1 MAIGAA
7 RVMAAGKAGLE
18 SLPFFVDELMAQGIP
33 QLAPW
38 AADHLEETGG
48 KTDLQRLRDRT
59 QDRLDGDWKGI
70 FDLRGSALGI
80 EMHVTGDDVKALLQ
94 RINPLAADDA
104 MQLADSP
111 AQLGVWC
118 RLHIEQHCHGTY
130 EMWDRYKAEKGYT
143 GHNHHLA
150 VVIPYCPEGP
160 TSGTVAMYL
169 GARLRRYF
177 EDKGKIH
184 ELMVWGIEIC
194 PSLDN
199 TDSGNAFRGYV
210 ARKELLNGVPLSKD
224 SNDET
229 LHHPFDINIVFDGG
243 NEQGV
248 SSDTE
253 DYVHEA
259 LDRVAAQ
266 GTASLLNGAAD
277 KSNAQANAK
286 LKQGRRWNAFV
297 KHVVSERSYGDASR
311 YMSYQATLPWYRNRE
326 EWDNGSTII
335 RREAFLRRID
345 GDIKPRIQY
354 ERNEFAKR
362 AIGNLISL
370 AEGVRS
376 ISLTAKWNNFM
387 TKARQTALKE
397 VDDRL
402 AQAVKEDADSYNH
415 ACQEDPAPDAVTLS
429 AAPFCINLKLPDGMR
444 RDAAREARDSGIATP
459 VVEMLGDSGSNTL
472 RSLLTARC
480 EEAFKRSDC
489 DSQIND
495 SSAFFHTIIAISMC
509 DLSTGN
515 RRLEFN
521 RAGLDYLLSIE
532 RRGAPDSLLD
542 LAFDLSDVMRAPT
555 QKNDDTSPQPV
566 ALKWR
571 LSRVPYEIPVEYTLM
586 VLGRVQEDQ
595 GFRDITTYQRLEATY
610 NRIVGDSM
618 EWRERAR
625 YYGVK
630 PPPELLRDDDAL
642 SPGTDA
648 SVNGHPVTRRAAIG
662 GDA

>member
-18 SLPFFVDELMAQGIP
+18 SLPFFVDELMTQGIP

-38 AADHLEETGG
+38 ALDHLEESGG
-48 KTDLQRLRDRT
+48 KTDLQRLHEKTR
-59 QDRLDGDWKGI
+59 DRLDGDWKGI
-70 FDLRGSALGI
+70 FDLRGSAPGT
-80 EMHVTGDDVKALLQ
+80 EMHVTRDDVRVLLEAV
-94 RINPLAADDA
+94 NPLAADDA
-104 MQLADSP
+104 MRLADSP
-111 AQLGVWC
+111 AQLGAWC
-118 RLHIEQHCHGTY
+118 RIHIEQDCHRTY
-130 EMWDRYKAEKGYT
+130 EMWEEYKAERGYT
-143 GHNHHLA
+143 GQNHHLA

-169 GARLRRYF
+169 GAGLRRYF
-177 EDKGKIH
+177 ADKGKTH
-184 ELMVWGIEIC
+184 ELVVWGIEIC

-199 TDSGNAFRGYV
+199 TDSGNEFRGYV

-224 SNDET
+224 SKDET
-229 LHHPFDINIVFDGG
+229 LWDPFDINIVFDGG

-248 SSDTE
+248 NRDAE

-266 GTASLLNGAAD
+266 GTASLLNGAAGRA
-277 KSNAQANAK
+277 STEAEVK
-286 LKQGRRWNAFV
+286 LRQGRRWNAFI

-311 YMSYQATLPWYRNRE
+311 YMSYQATLPWHRNRE
-326 EWDNGSTII
+326 EWDNGSTDI

-345 GDIKPRIQY
+345 RDIKPRIQY
-354 ERNEFAKR
+354 EQNEFAKR

-387 TKARQTALKE
+387 TKARQTALKG

-459 VVEMLGDSGSNTL
+459 VVEMLGDSGENTL

-480 EEAFKRSDC
+480 EEVFKRPDC
-489 DSQIND
+489 DSSQNN
-495 SSAFFHTIIAISMC
+495 SSAFFDAIIAISMG
-509 DLSTGN
+509 DWSKGN
-515 RRLEFN
+515 KRLEFD
-521 RAGLDYLLSIE
+521 RAGLDFLISAD
-532 RRGAPDSLLD
+532 RRNVPDVLVD
-542 LAFDLSDVMRAPT
+542 LPFDLSEVMRAPT
-555 QKNDDTSPQPV
+555 PKSDDASPQPA

-586 VLGRVQEDQ
+586 VLARVRDDQ
-595 GFRDITTYQRLEATY
+595 GFKDITTHQRLEATY
-610 NRIVGDSM
+610 NRIIGDSR

-648 SVNGHPVTRRAAIG
+648 SVNGHPVICPAAIG
-662 GDA
+662 SNA